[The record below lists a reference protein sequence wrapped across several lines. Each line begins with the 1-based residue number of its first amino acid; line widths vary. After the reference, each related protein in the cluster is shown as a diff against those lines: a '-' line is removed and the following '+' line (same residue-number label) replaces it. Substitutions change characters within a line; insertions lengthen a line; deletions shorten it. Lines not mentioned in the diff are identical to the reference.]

1 MTPTAAADPNAH
13 QSAYAAWE
21 HAEVARSSVE
31 ASLTPAES
39 LRISDRTRH
48 RYLAPPEDTAYPLE
62 YAYWLL
68 GDVRNQAVLDLGCGS
83 GSNTVLLAD
92 RGARVTGLDLSPDL
106 VDLAR
111 QRLAV
116 NHLTDADVRFVVGS
130 AHAIDLPD
138 ASIDVVFGMAILHHL
153 DLQQTAAEVWRVL
166 RPGGRAIFQE
176 PVRNS
181 RVIRAIRRLI
191 PYQQPDVSPYERPL
205 VDREIAEFVKSFR
218 SFRARPFVLP
228 HVAIVQVLPGARN
241 WIHGAYRLDRALL
254 RMRTLSHFAGVR
266 VFEVMK

>member
-1 MTPTAAADPNAH
+1 MTPTAAVDPPPPP
-13 QSAYAAWE
+13 SAYAAWE

-31 ASLTPAES
+31 ASRTPAER
-39 LRISDRTRH
+39 LRVSARTRQ
-48 RYLAPPEDTAYPLE
+48 RYLSPPEETAYPLE

-68 GDVRNQAVLDLGCGS
+68 GDVRAKAVLDLGCGS

-92 RGARVTGLDLSPDL
+92 RGACVTGLDLSPDL
-106 VDLAR
+106 VELAR
-111 QRLAV
+111 QRIAG
-116 NHLTDADVRFVVGS
+116 NHVAGNVSFMVGS

-138 ASIDVVFGMAILHHL
+138 ASMDVVFGMAILHHV

-181 RVIRAIRRLI
+181 RLIRAVRRLI

-205 VDREIAEFVKSFR
+205 LDAEIAGFAKPFR
-218 SFRARPFVLP
+218 AFRARAFVLP
-228 HVAIVQVLPGARN
+228 HVALVQVLPGAAK
-241 WIHGAYRLDRALL
+241 WIPAAYRLDRALL
-254 RMRTLSHFAGVR
+254 HMKARSHFAGVR
-266 VFEVMK
+266 VFEVTK